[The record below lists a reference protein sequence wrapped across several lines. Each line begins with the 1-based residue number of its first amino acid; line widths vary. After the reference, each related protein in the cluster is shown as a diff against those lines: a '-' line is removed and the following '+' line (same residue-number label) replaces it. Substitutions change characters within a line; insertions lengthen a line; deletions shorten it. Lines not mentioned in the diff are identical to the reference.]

1 MIVLTIFKKRK
12 KILKFSQAGVTVL
25 QMMVKYQEIRIK
37 VTNTQLNKLKP
48 AAKNKIRAILQIIK
62 ETFQDEE
69 LLHEL
74 FLKDNQLK

>member
-1 MIVLTIFKKRK
+1 
-12 KILKFSQAGVTVL
+12 
-25 QMMVKYQEIRIK
+25 MMVKYQEIRIK
-37 VTNTQLNKLKP
+37 VTNTQLSKLKP
-48 AAKNKIRAILQIIK
+48 TAKNKIGAILQIIK